1 MRLFFTKRFMAA
13 AVCAAAL
20 TSIIPAVPV
29 YAGTR
34 TQQSSNSRNEKMRKA
49 AEQVQKAFEK
59 KDLNKLADLCS
70 YPVVVSF
77 KSGELAELKSKEEFM
92 ALGSQ
97 TIFTQK
103 MTDAIASTNV
113 AKLTD
118 GEQAGTMMG
127 GDYGLTLYKVKG
139 KWRINNFYLD
149 AGSTVNSNSV
159 NISDMKEMAEQI
171 QKTFSSMPAE

>member
-1 MRLFFTKRFMAA
+1 
-13 AVCAAAL
+13 
-20 TSIIPAVPV
+20 
-29 YAGTR
+29 
-34 TQQSSNSRNEKMRKA
+34 MRKA

-139 KWRINNFYLD
+139 KWKINF
-149 AGSTVNSNSV
+149 TWMRV
-159 NISDMKEMAEQI
+159 Q
-171 QKTFSSMPAE
+171 P